1 MGITLEYSFITIT
14 ARTFLTGLTE
24 PMLSD
29 EKFLEPSTTLTLE
42 LWFRSSLQKVFSTS
56 TNSNYVWT
64 SDALISFDKIVLYS
78 TTQHFQDQ
86 TIKFCI
92 ADLFALKENY
102 INPYFYETII
112 LSGTSPQQWYYPW
125 PSLTTTYKPTGP
137 AFTLGSKCTVY

>member
-29 EKFLEPSTTLTLE
+29 GKFLEPLTTLTLE
-42 LWFRSSLQKVFSTS
+42 LWFRSSLQKVFTTSTS
-56 TNSNYVWT
+56 SNYVWT
-64 SDALISFDKIVLYS
+64 SDVLLSFDKVVLFT
-78 TTQHFQDQ
+78 TTQHFQGQ

-92 ADLFALKENY
+92 ADLFALNENY

-112 LSGTSPQQWYYPW
+112 LSGPFTSP
-125 PSLTTTYKPTGP
+125 
-137 AFTLGSKCTVY
+137 